1 MESNVQYNRT
11 VIVSIPGV
19 FFFKALQLLSSKL
32 TAMISSPTIPS
43 GYVAAAMMILSL
55 IPLTIVAK
63 NVFNFLFIKFGG

>member
-1 MESNVQYNRT
+1 M
-11 VIVSIPGV
+11 VSIPIQVWG
-19 FFFKALQLLSSKL
+19 FFKALQLLSSKL